1 MAGLHVGGQQLCGD
15 CASLVLGQSPSPF
28 ILCSSVSFSIV
39 FFFFLIQVKLV
50 YKHYIPIIYV

>member
-28 ILCSSVSFSIV
+28 ILCSSLSFSIV
-39 FFFFLIQVKLV
+39 FFFFFFNSGKIG
-50 YKHYIPIIYV
+50 I

>member
-39 FFFFLIQVKLV
+39 FFFLIQVKLV